1 MKTLAK
7 ISGGTAA
14 LTVLALALA
23 GSAFAQESCRKP
35 QSSVN
40 IPDGQSASKDE
51 MIQAQTAVNAFL
63 DEMNTY
69 LECLDERA
77 KVLPEGESGRRAR
90 VINDARYTAAR
101 DEMQDLAEKFNL
113 QVRVYKLRSE
123 RPN

>member
-7 ISGGTAA
+7 LSGAMAA
-14 LTVLALALA
+14 LTVLLLFAA
-23 GSAFAQESCRKP
+23 GSATAQESCRKP
-35 QSSVN
+35 QSTVN
-40 IPDGQSASKDE
+40 IPDGQSASKE
-51 MIQAQTAVNAFL
+51 QMIQAQTDVNAFL
-63 DEMNTY
+63 DEMNAY

-77 KVLPEGESGRRAR
+77 KGLPEGESGKRAR